1 MQTPT
6 PEQLYR
12 RLLGLPLDR
21 RLTPAE
27 IHRAWKRA
35 AKTAHP
41 DAGGSVEQFQALSA
55 ARDAL
60 LKER

>member
-1 MQTPT
+1 MKTPT
-6 PEQLYR
+6 QTERHRQ
-12 RLLGLPLDR
+12 LLGLPLDR
-21 RLTPAE
+21 RLTPLE

-35 AKTAHP
+35 VKTAHP
-41 DAGGSVEQFQALSA
+41 DVGGSAAEFQALSA